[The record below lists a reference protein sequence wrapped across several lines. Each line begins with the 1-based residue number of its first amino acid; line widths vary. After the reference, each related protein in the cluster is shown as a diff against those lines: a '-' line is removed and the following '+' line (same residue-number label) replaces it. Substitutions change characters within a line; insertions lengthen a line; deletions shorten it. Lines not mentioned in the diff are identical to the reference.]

1 MYRAAVTSAQDRPAR
16 LTVGVVGAGRVGS
29 VLGAALAAAGHR
41 VTGVSAVSD
50 ASLERAARLLP
61 GIPVK
66 EIPDVV
72 AGAELVLLAVPDDA
86 LAALVA
92 GLSATRAWQAG
103 QIVVH
108 TSGLHALEV
117 FAPALDQHVLP
128 LALHPAMTFTGTSLD
143 LDRLRECCF
152 GVTAP
157 EQLRA
162 VAEALVLEVGAEPVW
177 IAESDRGAYHLAL
190 AHGANHL
197 VTLVSQALDILAS
210 TGVDQPDR
218 VLGPLVRAALDN
230 ALRGRDAALT
240 GPVARG
246 DLGTVE
252 RHVSIAADQPP
263 DVRPAYVAMALAT
276 VERAARDRRLRE
288 DQARP
293 IAEFL
298 REQQ

>member
-1 MYRAAVTSAQDRPAR
+1 MRGVTTAQDRPAR
-16 LTVGVVGAGRVGS
+16 LTVGVVGAGRVGA
-29 VLGAALAAAGHR
+29 VLGAALAEAGHR

-50 ASLERAARLLP
+50 ASLDRAARLLP
-61 GIPVK
+61 GVPVR
-66 EIPDVV
+66 EVPEVV
-72 AGAELVLLAVPDDA
+72 SGAELVLLAVPDDA
-86 LAALVA
+86 LAGLVA
-92 GLSATRAWQAG
+92 GLSAVDAWQAG

-117 FAPALDQHVLP
+117 FGPALEHHVLP
-128 LALHPAMTFTGTSLD
+128 LALHPAMTFTGTAVD
-143 LDRLRECCF
+143 LDRLHECCF

-157 EQLRA
+157 EPLRP

-177 IAESDRGAYHLAL
+177 IADGDRAAYHLAL

-197 VTLVSQALDILAS
+197 VTLVSQSLDILAG
-210 TGVDQPDR
+210 TGVEQPER

-230 ALRGRDAALT
+230 ALRSRDAALT

-252 RHVSIAADQPP
+252 RHVSTAAGEPP

-293 IAEFL
+293 IADFL

>member
-1 MYRAAVTSAQDRPAR
+1 MLAVTSAQQRPAR

-50 ASLERAARLLP
+50 ASRERAARLLP

-86 LAALVA
+86 LADLVA
-92 GLSATRAWQAG
+92 GLAATGAWQAG

-108 TSGLHALEV
+108 TSGLHGLEV
-117 FAPALDQHVLP
+117 FEPAAEQHVLP
-128 LALHPAMTFTGTSLD
+128 LALHPAMTFTGTAVD
-143 LDRLRECCF
+143 LERLADCCF
-152 GVTAP
+152 GVTAAEP
-157 EQLRA
+157 LRP

-177 IAESDRGAYHLAL
+177 VAEADRGAYHLAL

-197 VTLVSQALDILAS
+197 VTLVSQALDILGG
-210 TGVDQPDR
+210 TGIEAPDR

-230 ALRGRDAALT
+230 ALRARDAALT

-252 RHVSIAADQPP
+252 RHVSIAADQSP

-276 VERAARDRRLRE
+276 VERAARDRRLRA
-288 DQARP
+288 DQAGP
-293 IAEFL
+293 IADFL